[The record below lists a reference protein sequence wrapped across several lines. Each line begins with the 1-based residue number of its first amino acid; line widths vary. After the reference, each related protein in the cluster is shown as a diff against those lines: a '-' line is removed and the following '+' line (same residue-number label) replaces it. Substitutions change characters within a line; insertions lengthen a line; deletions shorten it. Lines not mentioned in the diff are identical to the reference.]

1 MFSKIKTAKE
11 FRASMALQAQN
22 LAPTLPGDDVC
33 WHFSILVSPPVVS
46 PFTRNFFS
54 LSFTVL
60 NLKQPLEA
68 SNENDDYG
76 GTVPSRPYNIGL
88 QVANE
93 VPAPSSLTKQ
103 HILGGTEQDGEG
115 MHALHF
121 MSLSTF

>member
-1 MFSKIKTAKE
+1 M
-11 FRASMALQAQN
+11 
-22 LAPTLPGDDVC
+22 
-33 WHFSILVSPPVVS
+33 S

-60 NLKQPLEA
+60 NLKQPLET

-103 HILGGTEQDGEG
+103 HILDGTEQDGEG
-115 MHALHF
+115 MHALDF